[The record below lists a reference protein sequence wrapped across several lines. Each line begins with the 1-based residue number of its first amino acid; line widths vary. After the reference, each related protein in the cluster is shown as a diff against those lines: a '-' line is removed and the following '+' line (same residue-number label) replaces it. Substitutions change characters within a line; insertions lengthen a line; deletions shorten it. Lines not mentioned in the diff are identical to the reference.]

1 MASVRGT
8 DSTALLGSEV
18 KSTSTDDVSFLNEL
32 KAEAESETRI
42 PEFLQIILNMT
53 PAFLKVFTKALNDHR
68 NYTNKDR
75 SAYLATIEPH
85 SLFRWKQN
93 VVKFRL
99 AWLYQ
104 ADDLS
109 SFLALAEADYSLG
122 YTLHCILFAAD
133 DYFEVDPD
141 TKLTESKRNEWR
153 KVIRQFEVR
162 FEGKLKSIDDR
173 IIEQLSKIKVT
184 APATN
189 KK

>member
-8 DSTALLGSEV
+8 DSTALLGGEV
-18 KSTSTDDVSFLNEL
+18 KSMSTDDVSFLNDL

-53 PAFLKVFTKALNDHR
+53 PTFLKAFTKALNDSNGYTHR
-68 NYTNKDR
+68 DR
-75 SAYLATIEPH
+75 CVYLATIEPH

-93 VVKFRL
+93 VTKFRL

-109 SFLALAEADYSLG
+109 SFLALAEADSSLG

-141 TKLTESKRNEWR
+141 TKLTESKKDEWR
-153 KVIRQFEVR
+153 KVIRSFEIR
-162 FEGKLKSIDDR
+162 FEAKVAASKST
-173 IIEQLSKIKVT
+173 K
-184 APATN
+184 
-189 KK
+189 

>member
-8 DSTALLGSEV
+8 DSTTLLGSEV

-53 PAFLKVFTKALNDHR
+53 PVFLQAFTKALNDLR

-75 SAYLATIEPH
+75 CAYLATIEPH

-93 VVKFRL
+93 VAKFRL

-109 SFLALAEADYSLG
+109 SFLALAEADNSLG
-122 YTLHCILFAAD
+122 YTLHCILFAVN

-141 TKLTESKRNEWR
+141 TKLTESKKDEWR

-162 FEGKLKSIDDR
+162 FEAKP
-173 IIEQLSKIKVT
+173 T
-184 APATN
+184 AASTTN